1 MTILNSRI
9 LENPLKFNYLLF
21 FKVSSLWIIGVIL
34 LFYSNHNPLAAEE
47 SKTLRIG
54 YQPYG
59 TLVLVKGRGQL
70 GNKLSN
76 LNVVVE
82 WIEFKS
88 GIEMLGAFGD
98 RTLDFIVA
106 GEVPP
111 VFMQSADIP
120 LVYVGYE
127 PPSPKSV
134 AIVVAKDST
143 ISTITDLRGKKI
155 AFAKGTNVHFLFFKV
170 LEKAGLTEQDLQIV
184 YLPPDQGRKA
194 FENGT
199 IDAWAI
205 WDPFLAAVQQEL
217 DAKVLIDGQGLVP
230 GYQFYLAR
238 RAYLEQNPL
247 IIEIIFDEIRRIDVG
262 IRQNPSIVAKFMAPR
277 IGLSPLALET
287 AIDRMNTGV
296 RSMDDESIIAQQNLA
311 DLFHQK
317 GLIRKIF
324 LKEALAR

>member
-9 LENPLKFNYLLF
+9 LENSLKFNYLLS
-21 FKVSSLWIIGVIL
+21 FKVSLLWIIAVIL
-34 LFYSNHNPLAAEE
+34 LFYSNHNPLAEE

-76 LNVVVE
+76 SNVVVE

-88 GIEMLGAFGD
+88 GIEMSGAFGD
-98 RTLDFIVA
+98 RTLDFIVV

-111 VFMQSADIP
+111 VFMQSANIP
-120 LVYVGYE
+120 LVYIGYE

-143 ISTITDLRGKKI
+143 ISTIADLKGKKI

-170 LEKAGLTEQDLQIV
+170 LERAGLTEQDLQIV

-194 FENGT
+194 FENST

-217 DAKVLIDGQGLVP
+217 DAKVLVDGQGLVP

-247 IIEIIFDEIRRIDVG
+247 IIEIILDEIRRIDVG
-262 IRQNPSIVAKFMAPR
+262 IRQNSSVVAKFLAPR

-287 AIDRMNTGV
+287 AINRMNTGV

-317 GLIRKIF
+317 GLIRKIS
-324 LKEALAR
+324 LKEVLTR